1 MGSAATSIMTG
12 HHSEALWIEVS
23 ASHYVPQSLRPET
36 KPSRRLPANEK
47 QSRNGW
53 AIFTYLPIPTYVRTY
68 LIICSLGLPKTA
80 DYTYVVVCWAILRTK
95 RSPFFLGAVVSSL
108 RSTYCKKQA
117 LPRRFGR
124 YFAFLDEGLIKS
136 TCS

>member
-1 MGSAATSIMTG
+1 MGGAATSIMTG

-53 AIFTYLPIPTYVRTY
+53 AIFTCLPIPTYVRTY
-68 LIICSLGLPKTA
+68 TINKVSDCPRRETIYL
-80 DYTYVVVCWAILRTK
+80 VVCWAILEGETNAN
-95 RSPFFLGAVVSSL
+95 FV
-108 RSTYCKKQA
+108 
-117 LPRRFGR
+117 GR
-124 YFAFLDEGLIKS
+124 YFRRVLRAKPRFRAIFDGEAIANF
-136 TCS
+136 